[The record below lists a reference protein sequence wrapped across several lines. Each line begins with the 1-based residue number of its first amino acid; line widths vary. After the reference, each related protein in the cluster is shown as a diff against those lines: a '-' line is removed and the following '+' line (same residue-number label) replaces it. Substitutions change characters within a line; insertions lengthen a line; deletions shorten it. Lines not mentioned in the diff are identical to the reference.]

1 MILEIEKPRISCEE
15 GENGTYAKFVLEP
28 LEKGFGTTIGN
39 ALRRVLLSSL
49 PGAAA
54 IGIKIAGVQHEFTTI
69 KGVKEDVTEIVLN
82 LKNLAVKTSK
92 DDRDFK
98 KVLKLKTN
106 KTGAVYASDIT
117 ADDEVTVL
125 NPDLYIC
132 TLETDGEIDM
142 EITVGR
148 GRGYVAAEDNKI
160 EDAPIGYIP
169 IDAIFT
175 PVKRVSYDVEN
186 TRVGQNIDFDKLVL
200 EVTTNGTMS
209 AQEVVSLAAKLL
221 NDHIFMFVE
230 LVEDMKNTSILVSRE
245 EDKVQK
251 LLEMSIEDMD
261 LSVRSYNCLKRA
273 NINTVEDLI
282 KKSEDDMLKVKN
294 LGRKSLDEVIH
305 KLEDMGLGLRT
316 KDE

>member
-15 GENGTYAKFVLEP
+15 GENGAYAKFVLEP
-28 LEKGFGTTIGN
+28 LEKGCGTIIGN

-132 TLETDGEIDM
+132 KLETDGEIEM
-142 EITVGR
+142 EIKVGR

-160 EDAPIGYIP
+160 EDEPIGYIP

>member
-15 GENGTYAKFVLEP
+15 GENGAYAKFVLEP

-230 LVEDMKNTSILVSRE
+230 LEKEMKNTSILVSRE